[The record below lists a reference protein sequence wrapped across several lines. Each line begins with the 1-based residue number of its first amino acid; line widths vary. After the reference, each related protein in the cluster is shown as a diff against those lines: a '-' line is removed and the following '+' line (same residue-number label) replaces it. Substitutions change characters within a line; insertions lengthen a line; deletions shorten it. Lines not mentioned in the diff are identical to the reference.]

1 MRLRSISSTPCSP
14 LLTLLRR
21 RAFVSGGCPGT
32 CGARRR
38 SSAPL
43 PGQPRDPMREGPRG
57 RGVREHRGAG
67 GAGPRPAPP
76 GNRRG
81 RLRRVRGRT
90 PDCPVGQLGA
100 WLDGR
105 PLEDATLASYLAEL
119 HEPGPGAGEAST
131 AVAAVCCRACLAG
144 EPSPS
149 DRCDRKPGASAA
161 IRGGNH
167 VRPGPEGTAA
177 RPSVGLKARRGAIS
191 VVRGLTLHRFR
202 SGVCTVPAADGQP
215 AQRQSRLRPPAE
227 LGAVGSPAGWTMP
240 H

>member
-1 MRLRSISSTPCSP
+1 MIPAWASERLSLDRTP
-14 LLTLLRR
+14 
-21 RAFVSGGCPGT
+21 AA
-32 CGARRR
+32 AR
-38 SSAPL
+38 
-43 PGQPRDPMREGPRG
+43 PRG
-57 RGVREHRGAG
+57 RTRSLVTSCSKSTRISACISAAAEAPELAHG
-67 GAGPRPAPP
+67 GQ
-76 GNRRG
+76 
-81 RLRRVRGRT
+81 LRGRT

-177 RPSVGLKARRGAIS
+177 RPSVGLKARPGAIS
-191 VVRGLTLHRFR
+191 VVRGLTPHRFR

-215 AQRQSRLRPPAE
+215 AQCQSRLRPPAE